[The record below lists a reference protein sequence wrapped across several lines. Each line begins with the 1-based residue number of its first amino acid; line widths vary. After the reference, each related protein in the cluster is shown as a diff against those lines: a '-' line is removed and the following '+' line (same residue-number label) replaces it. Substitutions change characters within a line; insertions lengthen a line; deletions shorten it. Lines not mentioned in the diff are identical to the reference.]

1 MEITIIKKLAES
13 SAEIK
18 RTEKHTHSAKVALHP
33 SVNAASVVSEYGKMF
48 GEQDIS
54 TVMDELSTSMES
66 LKTNDLSRC
75 ENMLLGQAHALQSM
89 FTHLSRRAI
98 NQESMKNIEAFLR
111 MAFKAQNQCR
121 MTLETLAT
129 IKNPPIIYAKQTN
142 INHGNQQVNNGGST
156 PSHAEKTKTSPNEL
170 LEENAHDTEWLDTRA
185 PSKTSRTNQAMATV
199 EKVQRRKN

>member
-1 MEITIIKKLAES
+1 MSAAEKKRNDEAKREE
-13 SAEIK
+13 EIK
-18 RTEKHTHSAKVALHP
+18 HLANVTLRP
-33 SVNAASVVSEYGKMF
+33 STNAAAIVCDYSKAF

-54 TVMDELSTSMES
+54 ALMTELGTSMEA

-89 FTHLSRRAI
+89 FTNLSRRAI
-98 NQESMKNIEAFLR
+98 IQEYMKNMETYLR

-129 IKNPPIIYAKQTN
+129 IKNPPIIYAKQAN
-142 INHGNQQVNNGGST
+142 INHGNQQVNNGSSP

-170 LEENAHDTEWLDTRA
+170 LEENTHENEWLDTRA
-185 PSKTSRTNQAMATV
+185 PSKASRTNQAMATV